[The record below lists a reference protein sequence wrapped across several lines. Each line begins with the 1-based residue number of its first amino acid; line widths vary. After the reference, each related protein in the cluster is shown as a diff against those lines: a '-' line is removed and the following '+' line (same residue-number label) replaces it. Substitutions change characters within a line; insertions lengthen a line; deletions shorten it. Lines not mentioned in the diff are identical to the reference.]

1 MTGTPLPL
9 LPRSLYFGNA
19 ERASPAISP
28 DGRLLGFLAPDGG
41 VMNVFVGPAD
51 DPAAARPVTSDR
63 LRGIRAWA
71 WAKDGEHL
79 LYVQDE
85 GGDENWHVHA
95 VAVATGASRDLTP
108 FPGISA
114 SIEKLS
120 SARPHEVVV
129 AVNDRDPQWHDRW
142 IVNLRTGERTLLAK
156 NDRFVSAL
164 VDEQFRIV
172 ATASP
177 RADGGRIFHRRGP
190 SGALEPWMEVGLADA
205 TSTGLSGVTRD
216 GSTIYIL
223 DARGRDTEALFA
235 VDAASGATTLLAEH
249 PGADPAAF
257 IDDPR
262 TDRIAAVAFDG
273 LRREWRALD
282 PAIGADLAALAG
294 VRDGE
299 IHVLSQT
306 DDDSVWTV
314 AFVVDDG
321 PVAYYRYERASRR
334 ATYLFSARPAL
345 EGMRHAKMRALFVT
359 SRDGLRLPTYVTLPA
374 GTPCDAPFDAT
385 ARPVAPLPT
394 VLWVHGGPWA
404 RDSWGWNPHHQW
416 LSNRGYAVIS
426 VNYRGSTGF
435 GKSFTNAGDGEWAG
449 KMHDDLL
456 DVVEWAIAEGIA
468 DRAKVAI
475 GGGSYGGYATLVGL
489 TFTPDVFACGVDI
502 VGPSSIVTLIRSVP
516 PYWLPLITTF
526 TKRVGDPSTPEGLAF
541 LESRSPLHKVGEIRR
556 PLLIAQGANDPRV
569 KQAESD
575 QIVAEMERRKIPVTY
590 VLFPD
595 EGHGFARP
603 ENSLAFHAA
612 MEAFLAQHLG
622 GRAEPVGTAFDA
634 STIRIVT
641 GREHVAGL

>member
-1 MTGTPLPL
+1 MTGSSLPL
-9 LPRSLYFGNA
+9 LPRSLYFGNP
-19 ERASPAISP
+19 ERSSPALSP
-28 DGRLLGFLAPDGG
+28 DGRLLGFLAPDAG
-41 VMNVFVGPAD
+41 VMNVFVGPAG

-63 LRGIRAWA
+63 LRGIRSWS

-79 LYVQDE
+79 LYMQDE

-95 VAVATGASRDLTP
+95 VAVATGEDRDLTP
-108 FPGISA
+108 YPGVAAYIDR
-114 SIEKLS
+114 LS
-120 SARPHEVVV
+120 TERPHEIVV
-129 AVNDRDPQWHDRW
+129 AMNDRDPQWHDRW
-142 IVNLRTGERTLLAK
+142 TLDLRTGGRTLLLQ
-156 NDRFVSAL
+156 NDGFVSAL
-164 VDEQFRIV
+164 FDARFRLV
-172 ATASP
+172 ATTGP
-177 RADGGRIFHRRGP
+177 RGDGGLVFRRAGP
-190 SGALEPWMEVGLADA
+190 SGALEPWFEVGLEDA
-205 TSTGLSGVTRD
+205 NSTSLAGVTRD
-216 GSTIYIL
+216 GAVIYLL

-235 VDAASGATTLLAEH
+235 VDAATGTATLVAEH
-249 PGADPAAF
+249 AGADAAALVE
-257 IDDPR
+257 DPR
-262 TDRIAAVAFDG
+262 TDRVTAVAFDG
-273 LRREWRALD
+273 LRRDWLALD
-282 PAIGADLAALAG
+282 PAVAADLAALAA

-299 IHVLSQT
+299 VHVVSQT
-306 DDDSVWTV
+306 SDDALWTV

-321 PVAYYRYERASRR
+321 PVAYHLYERASRR
-334 ATYLFSARPAL
+334 ATYLFTARPAL
-345 EGMRHAKMRALFVT
+345 EGMQHAKMRALFVT

-374 GTPCDAPFDAT
+374 GTPCDAAG
-385 ARPVAPLPT
+385 RPLAALPT

-404 RDSWGWNPHHQW
+404 RDSWGWSAYHQW

-435 GKSFTNAGDGEWAG
+435 GKAFTHAGDHEWAG

-456 DVVEWAIAEGIA
+456 DVVTWAVGEGIA

-516 PYWLPLITTF
+516 AYWLPLITTF

-541 LESRSPLHKVGEIRR
+541 LESRSPLHRVGEIRR

-575 QIVAEMERRKIPVTY
+575 QIVAEMERRRIPVTY

-603 ENSLAFHAA
+603 ANSRAFHAA

-622 GRAEPVGTAFDA
+622 GRSEPVGTDFDE
-634 STIRIVT
+634 STIRIVA
-641 GREHVAGL
+641 GREHVVGL